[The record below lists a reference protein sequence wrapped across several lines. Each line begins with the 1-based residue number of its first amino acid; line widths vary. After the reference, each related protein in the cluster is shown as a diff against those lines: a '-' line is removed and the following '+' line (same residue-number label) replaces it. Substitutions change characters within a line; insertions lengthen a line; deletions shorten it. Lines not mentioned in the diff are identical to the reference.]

1 MLKELFEK
9 NKNIIINTDIDGFLC
24 GMILQKYYGCKVV
37 GFSNSRDTIWV
48 SPEIND
54 IYSPIYID
62 IFVNNPN
69 VICIDQ
75 HIIAFNKQHHNKLV
89 GYGTKIN
96 PNLDRERTFVGDIQS
111 DYFHKYPFG
120 TVHYIIA
127 LMAKEGIEVELP
139 DLYKNYNVKNFNIN
153 AGHIILRADD
163 ALFSTLGTYREN
175 ALDWWQYLNQSNS
188 KAIKDL
194 TNFIDLCDINKNK
207 EYKEN
212 IASFFKLLDCDGIDG
227 AFNTITDT
235 NGYILEKVVK
245 YIRIISKIMGMELTI
260 PEYYYTYKGVYKID
274 KRNKI
279 SNMDDIL
286 KSESLYSY
294 AFIFGPFS
302 KNSNFSYTIDM
313 KIKQEDLWYT

>member
-1 MLKELFEK
+1 MLLKELFEK

-62 IFVNNPN
+62 IFVNNPD

-89 GYGTKIN
+89 SYGTKIN
-96 PNLDRERTFVGDIQS
+96 PNLDRERTFVGDMQS

-120 TVHYIIA
+120 TVHYLIT

-194 TNFIDLCDINKNK
+194 MNFIETCDFNKNK

-212 IASFFKLLDCDGIDG
+212 IATFFKLLGCDGIDG
-227 AFNTITDT
+227 AFNTITD
-235 NGYILEKVVK
+235 NHYILEKVVK

-260 PEYYYTYKGVYKID
+260 PEYYFTYKGVYKID

-286 KSESLYSY
+286 NSNSLYSY

-302 KNSNFSYTIDM
+302 KNSNFSYTINM
-313 KIKQEDLWYT
+313 KIKQDLW